1 MKRVRA
7 PEQPVEQLEP
17 VSMDDACAIL
27 GTSGSVPAQ
36 WLRCLYGGQPLG
48 AQLDLAAQ
56 WRPRVTPVSPGRVT
70 RAAYVLRDET
80 ATESDVG

>member
-1 MKRVRA
+1 MHAFYRAPKAFCTWLEAEGSVEVSPMKRVRA

-36 WLRCLYGGQPLG
+36 
-48 AQLDLAAQ
+48 
-56 WRPRVTPVSPGRVT
+56 
-70 RAAYVLRDET
+70 
-80 ATESDVG
+80 